1 MIKQILRYLR
11 MTWLFKQI
19 FHYVQYDMDIEYKRQ
34 GTRDKK
40 QETRNK
46 RQGTRAKAPV
56 IPTRSEESLR
66 IVSKYY
72 TDYNLRLLYL
82 QLIYLLL
89 F

>member
-1 MIKQILRYLR
+1 MSLVHVVRNPTDYSADIE
-11 MTWLFKQI
+11 QI
-19 FHYVQYDMDIEYKRQ
+19 FHYVQYDMDIEY
-34 GTRDKK
+34 
-40 QETRNK
+40 K